1 MFFYGF
7 LCGAAA
13 TLGIIILRQSRRRA
27 YRRPPTVPPA
37 APVTDSRRQHARET
51 RNFLYYDGTEM
62 PADKEETT

>member
-7 LCGAAA
+7 LCGVAA
-13 TLGIIILRQSRRRA
+13 TLGMMILRQSRRVK
-27 YRRPPTVPPA
+27 RRPPTVPPA
-37 APVTDSRRQHARET
+37 APLTESRRQHDRET